1 MNSKRKGIA
10 NTSLPNV
17 GGPITTSSG
26 LMFIGATR
34 GRRFRAFDAKSGKE
48 LLVTWTLLSRNARH
62 ISNQRWQGVRG
73 HGFWT
78 AVR

>member
-1 MNSKRKGIA
+1 
-10 NTSLPNV
+10 
-17 GGPITTSSG
+17 
-26 LMFIGATR
+26 MFIGATR

-62 ISNQRWQGVRG
+62 ILSQRWQGVRG
-73 HGFWT
+73 HGLWT

>member
-17 GGPITTSSG
+17 GGPITPSSG

-34 GRRFRAFDAKSGKE
+34 GAFDTKSGKE

-62 ISNQRWQGVRG
+62 ISSQRWQGVRG